1 MGKFLIIN
9 RPPTHQTRHGA
20 VSKCVSHFV
29 NMDMSGKARV
39 YPIAGLKGYATLVDV
54 NSHEDL
60 KSVLSG
66 NAMGNIEKY
75 TVIALADLQD

>member
-9 RPPTHQTRHGA
+9 RPPSHNTKRSEVA
-20 VSKCVSHFV
+20 KCVSHF
-29 NMDMSGKARV
+29 MRLDLLGKARV

-54 NSHEDL
+54 QNHEDL
-60 KSVLSG
+60 KTVLSG

-75 TVIALADLQD
+75 TVLALGELRD